1 MYLDDSTTYNKPC
14 MPHMIYVHFR
24 IQNFYHVSTSFLRK
38 RLNAFHILNYIFKLK
53 LKDDLGKHYYN
64 LKNIVQNCFQTYLKL
79 YSCKCIPFQRFKF
92 KFILSSRLITWF
104 TKHFVYKIILSHK
117 KTSLIYY
124 IGISRVERKTIF
136 CIVHLHICSLKYNIF
151 IIKGKS
157 FEFMF
162 CF

>member
-64 LKNIVQNCFQTYLKL
+64 LKNIVQNCFQAYLKL

-117 KTSLIYY
+117 KNLFDILHWH
-124 IGISRVERKTIF
+124 IPCRKENYFLYRTF
-136 CIVHLHICSLKYNIF
+136 THLQSEI
-151 IIKGKS
+151 
-157 FEFMF
+157 
-162 CF
+162 